1 MLNISPYLR
10 QPCRSLAE
18 LRLETLLAIADKA
31 ERIRIWSA
39 AIEHANGDEHDTLGL
54 AIDHASDELA
64 RLEDRLDQLDDE
76 LGHRRDDDPGL
87 PLVL

>member
-10 QPCRSLAE
+10 PPCRSLSE
-18 LRLETLLAIADKA
+18 LREETLAAIADKA
-31 ERIRIWSA
+31 ERIRIWTA
-39 AIEHANGDEHDTLGL
+39 AIIWANGEEHDTLDL

-76 LGHRRDDDPGL
+76 LGHRRDDDPGY
-87 PLVL
+87 PMVL